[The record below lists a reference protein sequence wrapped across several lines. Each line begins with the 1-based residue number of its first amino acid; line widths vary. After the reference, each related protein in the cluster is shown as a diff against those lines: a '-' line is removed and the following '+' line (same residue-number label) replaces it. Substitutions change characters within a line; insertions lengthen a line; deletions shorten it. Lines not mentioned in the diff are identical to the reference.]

1 MQQPP
6 IQKISVRMVMTPLKS
21 STERKRR
28 SGGIVELL
36 RGSFAVRIVSRFTDF
51 IYRKASQSLVGSF
64 LTGDIGREPTP
75 VGHTTSSENRLRRLR
90 RRVMTAFDS
99 STIVCTVKRG
109 MESLFSMTMKYY
121 GIFCLTFGLSLA
133 LSSLYLG
140 RTSGGYIE
148 STRMLA
154 GSCLLLASLVMLFS
168 DATLGEAIC
177 SSRACDAVIFRFLGI
192 RREIFEYSGRRHKGY
207 TAFAAG
213 LVLGLLSLKVSPLYI
228 FVAIIGVIVMYI
240 VLASP
245 EAGVIIMFAC
255 LPFLTTMMLV
265 GITLWTTL
273 SYAIKVLRGKRTFRF
288 DSFDVVML
296 LFGFVLFL
304 GGFFSS
310 GGTASLKASLVFCCF
325 MLGYFLVA
333 NLLRTTERIE
343 RMAAA
348 MLIAALIV
356 AAVGVFQY
364 VTGSAESTWQD
375 TTMFSDISGRVVST
389 FANPNVLAEYLVMML
404 PICGAMLITSKRGT
418 ERAFYPLTFIMLG
431 LCLVF
436 TWSRGAWLGFL
447 AGAAMFLLIWS
458 RKFMVAGWFG
468 LMAVPALP
476 FILPPNIVSRFASIG
491 NISDGSTSYRVS
503 IWKGV
508 SKIIKEYFF
517 SGIGVGEAAF
527 KNIYPLYSHEGIELA
542 PHSHSLYFQILVEV
556 GILGLILFVAL
567 MALFFRGSFSFFDR
581 RNNIYPY
588 EGREALRLRMLSA
601 AGMCGI
607 MSMLIQGFTDYVW
620 YNYRIFLM
628 FWMVIGFTVAI
639 GRAVRENTLS
649 PDRYL

>member
-75 VGHTTSSENRLRRLR
+75 VGHTTSSENRLR

-245 EAGVIIMFAC
+245 EAEQH
-255 LPFLTTMMLV
+255 L
-265 GITLWTTL
+265 
-273 SYAIKVLRGKRTFRF
+273 
-288 DSFDVVML
+288 
-296 LFGFVLFL
+296 
-304 GGFFSS
+304 
-310 GGTASLKASLVFCCF
+310 
-325 MLGYFLVA
+325 
-333 NLLRTTERIE
+333 
-343 RMAAA
+343 
-348 MLIAALIV
+348 
-356 AAVGVFQY
+356 
-364 VTGSAESTWQD
+364 
-375 TTMFSDISGRVVST
+375 
-389 FANPNVLAEYLVMML
+389 
-404 PICGAMLITSKRGT
+404 
-418 ERAFYPLTFIMLG
+418 
-431 LCLVF
+431 
-436 TWSRGAWLGFL
+436 
-447 AGAAMFLLIWS
+447 
-458 RKFMVAGWFG
+458 
-468 LMAVPALP
+468 
-476 FILPPNIVSRFASIG
+476 
-491 NISDGSTSYRVS
+491 
-503 IWKGV
+503 
-508 SKIIKEYFF
+508 
-517 SGIGVGEAAF
+517 
-527 KNIYPLYSHEGIELA
+527 
-542 PHSHSLYFQILVEV
+542 
-556 GILGLILFVAL
+556 
-567 MALFFRGSFSFFDR
+567 
-581 RNNIYPY
+581 
-588 EGREALRLRMLSA
+588 
-601 AGMCGI
+601 
-607 MSMLIQGFTDYVW
+607 
-620 YNYRIFLM
+620 
-628 FWMVIGFTVAI
+628 
-639 GRAVRENTLS
+639 
-649 PDRYL
+649 